1 MSAHA
6 QTVANPLTSGHDF
19 NMDGIREGAVP
30 DGGES
35 QDLDGVGF

>member
-6 QTVANPLTSGHDF
+6 RAVANPLTSGHDF
-19 NMDGIREGAVP
+19 NVDGIREGAVAH
-30 DGGES
+30 GGEG